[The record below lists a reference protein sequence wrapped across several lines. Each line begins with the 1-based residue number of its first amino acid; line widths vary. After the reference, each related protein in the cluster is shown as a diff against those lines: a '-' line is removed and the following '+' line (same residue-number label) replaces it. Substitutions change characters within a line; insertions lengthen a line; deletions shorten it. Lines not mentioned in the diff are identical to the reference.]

1 MNHWKELL
9 DSKKDN
15 HSPSSVMPLK
25 VTYFI
30 VHTTQKQEDFYVLL
44 LEDLQKTNQ
53 TTLLWSLSRGE

>member
-44 LEDLQKTNQ
+44 LEDLQKTN
-53 TTLLWSLSRGE
+53 